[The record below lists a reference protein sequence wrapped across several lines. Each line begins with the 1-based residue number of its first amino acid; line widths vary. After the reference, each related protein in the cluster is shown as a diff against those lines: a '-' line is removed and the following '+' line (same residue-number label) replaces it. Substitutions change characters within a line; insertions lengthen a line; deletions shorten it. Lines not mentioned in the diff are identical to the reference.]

1 MKEKRCANCGKIFI
15 SKHAKENKM
24 EEIKLNG
31 QYKKED
37 GKRIMRL
44 INEIK
49 LRSMRLAKIVDEI
62 DMPIIANIM
71 AMRLCQYAAEKE
83 VERSAKEVGGL
94 EDKFLQA
101 LMLVERDNTLADNTL
116 IVEEFL
122 GIVED
127 VDCDRIVIQ
136 NKDGEILYYGD
147 RSADMPEKFKNACV
161 DHADLNEDREVVITL
176 AG

>member
-1 MKEKRCANCGKIFI
+1 
-15 SKHAKENKM
+15 M
-24 EEIKLNG
+24 EGIKLNG

-49 LRSMRLAKIVDEI
+49 LISMRLAKIVDEI

-71 AMRLCQYAAEKE
+71 AMRLLQYAAEKE

-94 EDKFLQA
+94 EDKFLHA
-101 LMLVERDNTLADNTL
+101 LMLVERDNTLTT
-116 IVEEFL
+116 VEEVL
-122 GIVED
+122 GAVED
-127 VDCDRIVIQ
+127 EDCFDRIVIQ

-147 RSADMPEKFKNACV
+147 RRAGIPEKFENVCV
-161 DHADLNEDREVVITL
+161 YHANLNENREVVITL
-176 AG
+176 EREEW

>member
-1 MKEKRCANCGKIFI
+1 
-15 SKHAKENKM
+15 M

-71 AMRLCQYAAEKE
+71 AMRLLQYAAEKE
-83 VERSAKEVGGL
+83 VERSAKEVGRL

-101 LMLVERDNTLADNTL
+101 LMLVERDNTLMTIEGFLETVAAD
-116 IVEEFL
+116 F
-122 GIVED
+122 
-127 VDCDRIVIQ
+127 DRIVIQ

-147 RSADMPEKFKNACV
+147 RRAGIPEKFENACV
-161 DHADLNEDREVVITL
+161 DHVDLNEDCEVVITL
-176 AG
+176 AREK

>member
-1 MKEKRCANCGKIFI
+1 
-15 SKHAKENKM
+15 M

-31 QYKKED
+31 QYEKED

-71 AMRLCQYAAEKE
+71 AMRLLQYAAEKE
-83 VERSAKEVGGL
+83 VERSEKEVGGL

-116 IVEEFL
+116 MTVEEFL
-122 GIVED
+122 GTAEVED
-127 VDCDRIVIQ
+127 AGFDKIAIQ
-136 NKDGEILYYGD
+136 NKDGLILYYGD
-147 RSADMPEKFKNACV
+147 RSAGIPEKFKNV
-161 DHADLNEDREVVITL
+161 HVGHMYFNDDGELVITL
-176 AG
+176 AREK